1 MNQQEFMRKNLVNA
15 MVSSG
20 HKQAI
25 AEQLADEGVRYWL
38 ETAKFKR
45 SAWEDTLSYVKK
57 RAKASK

>member
-25 AEQLADEGVRYWL
+25 AEQLADEGGQILARNGKV
-38 ETAKFKR
+38 
-45 SAWEDTLSYVKK
+45 
-57 RAKASK
+57 